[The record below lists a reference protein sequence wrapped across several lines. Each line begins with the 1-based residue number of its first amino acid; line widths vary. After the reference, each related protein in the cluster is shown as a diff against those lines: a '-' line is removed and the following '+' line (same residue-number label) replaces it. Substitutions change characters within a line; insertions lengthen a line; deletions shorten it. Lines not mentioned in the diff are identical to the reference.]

1 MNIIDNFKDRWV
13 THLTGRNR
21 QQREYDTWQESNV
34 NKRASTIEEMF
45 KNFQYIIE
53 VDTYKFL
60 DHSEPFAWI
69 PNKDARQYFWPAR
82 PLGENC
88 IWCFKRVYWDRWL
101 RKWAINDLIGEDRVF
116 VATNSGADATMIT
129 LRWA

>member
-13 THLTGRNR
+13 THRTGRNR

-34 NKRASTIEEMF
+34 DKRASTIEEMF

-53 VDTYKFL
+53 VDPEKFL
-60 DHSEPFAWI
+60 VDDAIAWV
-69 PNKDARQYFWPAR
+69 PHPDAQQYFWPAR

-88 IWCFKRVYWDRWL
+88 VWRFERVFWDQWL